1 MMITRCS
8 DTNRHC
14 HSDDDPEL
22 AEGEEEES
30 VVAEAAKK
38 QIPFDCSERAV
49 VESHPGAK
57 NAQEWGTQLFKK
69 SQALRAGS
77 CAQSGRFDGKT
88 TCLGLTAP

>member
-30 VVAEAAKK
+30 VVAEAVKK
-38 QIPFDCSERAV
+38 QIPFSSERAV

-77 CAQSGRFDGKT
+77 CAQSGRFDGMT